1 MIKFFAILF
10 RQNIMFEWL
19 HSLPTQSLLLG
30 NLDRVGFGLQK
41 KSLFINKKK
50 HTLFCPWYTVI
61 PDIKNVPATYIPG

>member
-10 RQNIMFEWL
+10 RQNIIFESL

-41 KSLFINKKK
+41 KNHCLLIKIKKK
-50 HTLFCPWYTVI
+50 HSQLIGLTTNWVKMAK
-61 PDIKNVPATYIPG
+61 DQ